1 MSMAI
6 DRIMTAEAER
16 DWCGCPVV
24 AGITAHLCGIMD
36 DTGGHDERACAD
48 ASCVCQPIPCG
59 CDAYTQPCYECV
71 ESGRR
76 TDPHE
81 PRYADWLDAPPGYEG

>member
-1 MSMAI
+1 MSKGI

-16 DWCGCPVV
+16 DWCGCPIV

-48 ASCVCQPIPCG
+48 ASCACQP
-59 CDAYTQPCYECV
+59 
-71 ESGRR
+71 S
-76 TDPHE
+76 
-81 PRYADWLDAPPGYEG
+81 RYADWLDAPPGYEG